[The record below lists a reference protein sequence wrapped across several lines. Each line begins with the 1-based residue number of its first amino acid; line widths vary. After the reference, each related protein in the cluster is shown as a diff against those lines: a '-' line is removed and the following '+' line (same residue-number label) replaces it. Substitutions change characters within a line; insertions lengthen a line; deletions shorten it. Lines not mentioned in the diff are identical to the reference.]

1 MIDFKETLDRR
12 IESYETEIKRY
23 FKTDE
28 VPHKSQLQLQS
39 IRNYYL
45 DYHVQGQVT
54 LKEFQHNLPQF
65 SGQHLKVLDFGCGA
79 GGLVS
84 VFQAAGYDTWGV
96 DPDAVSIGMGK
107 NAMTKRGHVANLLDL
122 NSTDL
127 PFESATFDLVL
138 SKSVL
143 EHVEDKRKYV
153 SEAMRVLKPG
163 GVFYIAYN
171 CNKYF
176 YLEHHSLL
184 PMYKCLDGRE
194 AAIQRE
200 FGFQP
205 YWKITPQSFGEFKAL
220 LAETGYRFE
229 IKSGRMIVGA
239 SLVARIMNKMVS
251 TLFSIIGLRKFLCS
265 GWIGIVYKD

>member
-1 MIDFKETLDRR
+1 MIDFRETLERR
-12 IESYETEIKRY
+12 IESYEIEIKRY

-28 VPHKSQLQLQS
+28 VPRKSRIQLQS

-45 DYHVQGQVT
+45 NYHVQGQVT
-54 LKEFQHNLPQF
+54 LKEFKRNLPQF
-65 SGQHLKVLDFGCGA
+65 SSQNLKVLDFGCGA

-84 VFQAAGYDTWGV
+84 VFQAAGYDAWGV
-96 DPDAVSIGMGK
+96 DPDSVSIGMGK
-107 NAMTKRGHVANLLDL
+107 NAITERGHVANLLEL

-127 PFESATFDLVL
+127 PFQNASFDLVL

-153 SEAMRVLKPG
+153 SEAIRVLKPG

-184 PMYKCLDGRE
+184 PMYKCLNGRE
-194 AAIQRE
+194 AAIQQE

-205 YWKITPQSFGEFKAL
+205 YWKITPQSFGEFKEL
-220 LAETGYRFE
+220 LTETGYRFE
-229 IKSGRMIVGA
+229 IKPGRMIVGS
-239 SLVARIMNKMVS
+239 SLFARVMNKIVS
-251 TLFSIIGLRKFLCS
+251 PLFSIIGLRKFLCS
-265 GWIGIVYKD
+265 GWIGIIYKD